1 MIYSL
6 IGTDTLRREKAY
18 KELASLGPISVHI
31 YSEQIAALKPLV
43 EARSLFGE
51 RRFLQS
57 SIEPWQRSPFC
68 FRQKN

>member
-18 KELASLGPISVHI
+18 KELTSLGPISVHI

-51 RRFLQS
+51 KIVANLIQTFAPSDKLA
-57 SIEPWQRSPFC
+57 IW
-68 FRQKN
+68 

>member
-18 KELASLGPISVHI
+18 KELASLGPISIHI

-51 RRFLQS
+51 
-57 SIEPWQRSPFC
+57 
-68 FRQKN
+68 